1 MRVLQ
6 KKLMHPN
13 LLQGKNKKETET
25 GALLLR
31 VGLSCGAPEYKPIF
45 QSRINLFVCEIF
57 NLHHLKV

>member
-6 KKLMHPN
+6 KKLKHPN
-13 LLQGKNKKETET
+13 LLQGDNKKETET
-25 GALLLR
+25 RTLQLR

-45 QSRINLFVCEIF
+45 QSKINFFVCEIF